1 METSRTP
8 GAAVW
13 PDKLITR
20 AEAFAKAAQWPVYA
34 ELDSLGHLPED
45 DMDIVLRCG
54 TCHQSMGQLE
64 HGGVPYNGTL
74 DEMLSM
80 VLRHMVQAHDTA
92 LNTRGA
98 QDNGASDGSTHGT

>member
-34 ELDSLGHLPED
+34 RSWFTSADGIERGINLY
-45 DMDIVLRCG
+45 CG
-54 TCHQSMGQLE
+54 ECDRSMGNLRRE
-64 HGGVPYNGTL
+64 ETVYNGSL

-80 VLRHMVQAHDTA
+80 VLRHMVQAHDVA
-92 LNTRGA
+92 LNTREA
-98 QDNGASDGSTHGT
+98 NASGT